1 MKNFSEHSVAALPTC
16 TINEVR
22 DLPVI
27 HVWHATEPSAAAL
40 FRCSRAHSY
49 RAAAR
54 GEIPTVAIGR
64 RLYVPVPALLKM
76 LGADAAGPS
85 EAA

>member
-1 MKNFSEHSVAALPTC
+1 MKNFSQHSVAALPTC
-16 TINEVR
+16 SIDEVR

-54 GEIPTVAIGR
+54 GEIPIVAIGR

-76 LGADAAGPS
+76 LGADGAPPN